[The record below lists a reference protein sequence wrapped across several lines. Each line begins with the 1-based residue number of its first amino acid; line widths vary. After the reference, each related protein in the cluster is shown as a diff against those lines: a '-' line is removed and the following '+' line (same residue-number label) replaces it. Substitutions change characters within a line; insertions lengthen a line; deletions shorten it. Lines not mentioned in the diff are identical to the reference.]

1 MRRKPA
7 PLIVVETI
15 PAKKNIDAQVASVY
29 INTLSRCLNESNL
42 NSEQKKIVIDE
53 LISNFKD

>member
-7 PLIVVETI
+7 PLIVVEII

-53 LISNFKD
+53 LISTFKD